1 MLDRELEEDS
11 RGKDGLKI
19 RLWVHAVELE
29 ALRTRGSTTAQLR
42 RAVSQALHH
51 PNLAA
56 ALNERLATL
65 TGWDTRGTSP
75 ASLTAGGD
83 DMPSD
88 HEPHTE
94 HADVAP

>member
-65 TGWDTRGTSP
+65 TGWTPEDLASVPHRGWRRYALRP
-75 ASLTAGGD
+75 
-83 DMPSD
+83 
-88 HEPHTE
+88 
-94 HADVAP
+94 